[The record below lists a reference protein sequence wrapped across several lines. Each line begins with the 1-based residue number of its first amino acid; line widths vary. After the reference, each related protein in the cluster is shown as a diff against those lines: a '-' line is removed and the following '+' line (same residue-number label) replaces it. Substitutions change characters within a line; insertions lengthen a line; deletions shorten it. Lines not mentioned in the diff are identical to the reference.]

1 MKINLDDLT
10 LGQIKEIKNLIG
22 IDNNNVCDVKIANKP
37 YEINKKYLIRSVTN
51 YFVGRLVEIYEK
63 ELVLKEA
70 SWVASTGDFN
80 KACMTGELNE
90 IEPYNPNHRVIVGR
104 GSIID
109 ASPWDFD
116 LPKERK

>member
-1 MKINLDDLT
+1 MNINLDDLT

-22 IDNNNVCDVKIANKP
+22 TDKNNVCDVKTAP
-37 YEINKKYLIRSVTN
+37 YKIETHYLIRSVTN
-51 YFVGRLVEIYEK
+51 YFVGRLVEVHEK
-63 ELVLKEA
+63 EIVLKEV

-109 ASPWDFD
+109 VSPWDFD